1 MEYGKTYSM
10 NINATSI
17 KQVKGKIKKLNYL
30 GKHRVIVTSIKLNKK
45 MRYGDVKVYTVKY
58 HFKKR

>member
-1 MEYGKTYSM
+1 MEYNKTYSM

-17 KQVKGKIKKLNYL
+17 KQVKGKVKKLNKI
-30 GKHRVIVTSIKLNKK
+30 GKHRVIVTTIKLNKK
-45 MRYGDVKVYTVKY
+45 IRYGDVKVYIIKY